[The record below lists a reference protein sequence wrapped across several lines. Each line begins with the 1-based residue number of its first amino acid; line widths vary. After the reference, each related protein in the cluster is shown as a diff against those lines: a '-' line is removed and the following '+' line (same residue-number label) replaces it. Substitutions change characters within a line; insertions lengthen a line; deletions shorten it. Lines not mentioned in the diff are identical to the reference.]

1 MAVARVQLP
10 DGRIARLEVPDGT
23 EPGQIEQFVSS
34 QFQGQ
39 QKPQETKAE
48 PQKGGF
54 LKGLAT
60 NAGNFVKSTA
70 YSVPMG
76 FGDEIRDGVAAV
88 TAGSLS
94 PDLTVGEAYKAAR
107 EETQAEQTQMRQD
120 SPVASLA
127 GDITGA
133 VLTGGAAAGTKAGTS
148 LAASLRTGNP
158 LTRIAKGLGAGAISG
173 AAYGAGSAESG
184 DRLRGAVKGG
194 IVGGITGGAVPAIG
208 AAVSG
213 IKSTVAPKIEKP
225 IADLAQRAKEF
236 GIPLRLDQISPTR
249 ARNTVQKISQ
259 NIPGSGVDAF
269 EAVQRKAVAK
279 ALAKE
284 IGQDADDL
292 GPSVIQAFRNDV
304 SKKFDKAIGGQTI
317 AIDSSAQQAILDIVD
332 EAAGTID
339 DSLVSVVKKNAD
351 DLLEQIQSGSISGE
365 KLSSIRSQL
374 LKRSTK
380 AKNEAGQ
387 FLNELI
393 DVIDNNIDK
402 NLPPE
407 KIAELAEAR
416 LQWRNF
422 KTIQPLLNKST
433 DGTIN
438 PTELINRVSANKFID
453 ASKVPLG
460 EDNLIDIARIG
471 KELIKI
477 KGGSDTFSN
486 QALGYGSAGL
496 AAGTVANPLAALGT
510 AAVAGTGML
519 ANRGFQAVN
528 SSQKLID
535 LAIKNSGKATKQIAR
550 PASTLLIPGASGGIA
565 ARP

>member
-1 MAVARVQLP
+1 MPVFMVTSP
-10 DGRIARLEVPDGT
+10 DGRKLKVTGPEGSTREDAIAQAKAFFGKPENQLER
-23 EPGQIEQFVSS
+23 
-34 QFQGQ
+34 
-39 QKPQETKAE
+39 KQEN
-48 PQKGGF
+48 GGF
-54 LKGLAT
+54 FKNLAT
-60 NAGNFVKSTA
+60 DTKNFVKSTA
-70 YSVPMG
+70 YSVPVG
-76 FGDEIRDGVAAV
+76 FGDEIRDGMAAL
-88 TAGSLS
+88 TAGALS
-94 PDLTVGEAYKAAR
+94 PDLTVREAYDQAR
-107 EETQAEQTQMRQD
+107 ELTREEQAQMQQD
-120 SPVASLA
+120 SPIASVA

-133 VLTGGAAAGTKAGTS
+133 VLTGVGTAGTKAGAS
-148 LAASLRTGNP
+148 LANSLRSGNP
-158 LTRIAKGLGAGAISG
+158 LTLIAKGIGTGAVSG
-173 AAYGAGSAESG
+173 AAYGAGTAEE
-184 DRLRGAVKGG
+184 DNRLRGAVKGS
-194 IVGGITGGAVPAIG
+194 IAGGITGGALPAIG
-208 AAVSG
+208 SAASG
-213 IKSTVAPKIEKP
+213 LKSTVAPKIEKP
-225 IADLAQRAKEF
+225 IADLAQRAKDF
-236 GIPLRLDQISPTR
+236 GIPLRLDQVSPTR

-269 EAVQRKAVAK
+269 ETIQRKAVAK

-304 SKKFDKAIGGQTI
+304 SKKFDKALDGQTI
-317 AIDSSAQQAILDIVD
+317 AIDSSAQQAIADIVD

-351 DLLEQIQSGSISGE
+351 DLLAQIQTGSISGE
-365 KLSSIRSQL
+365 KLSSVRSQL

-387 FLNELI
+387 FLNDLI

-438 PTELINRVSANKFID
+438 PTELLNRVSSNKFID
-453 ASKVPLG
+453 ASKVKLG

-496 AAGTVANPLAALGT
+496 ALGAVTNPLAAL
-510 AAVAGTGML
+510 AAAATAGTGMV

-535 LAIKNSGKATKQIAR
+535 LAIRNSGKATKQIKAR
-550 PASTLLIPGASGGIA
+550 PSTLLIPGTTGGIVA
-565 ARP
+565 Q